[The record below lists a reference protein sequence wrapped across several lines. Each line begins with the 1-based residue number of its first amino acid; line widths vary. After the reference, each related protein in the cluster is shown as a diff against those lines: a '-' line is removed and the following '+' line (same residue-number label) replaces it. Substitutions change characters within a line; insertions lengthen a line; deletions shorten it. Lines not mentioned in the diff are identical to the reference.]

1 MIMRTVVVAGAIFA
15 GALASATVDAQQHAK
30 TAAPAGHTAMKPL
43 GSVKEVMQALTIPLS
58 ESVFKAGADAPK
70 DAAEVAG
77 LPELFGNGPLLR
89 LQQRVLRVG
98 TRPAGGRRR
107 PIAVELWQWAAAVA
121 LIGWLPLLLLV
132 VVAPA
137 QPGALRSLLLDF
149 GVHCRSLLA
158 APILVLAELISAR
171 LGEMAQHF
179 TSGGLIAH
187 HDQARFERALDSTRR
202 LAHSSIADWAA
213 AALAYPILFLLFAA
227 GPLVPAWQ
235 RSGAGPLECSAAGW
249 WHLLVSAPL
258 LMLLLLGW
266 FWRLL
271 LWVRFLWSVSRLEL
285 VLSPAHPDRC
295 GGLRFLG
302 YSLSD
307 FSALGLAFGTIVAG
321 SLANQAVRGAV
332 TLVEYRRDFL
342 ALALFVVILFGAPL
356 LLFSGPLL
364 RTLRRGVYRY
374 GRLAASVGGQLEHKW
389 LEQGAAVGEESL
401 GVQDFS
407 AVTDLYQIASNVY
420 AMRLLAFD
428 VRSVALLLVAT
439 VLPLLAVAAA
449 SLPLDVLRQVL
460 SNLLF

>member
-1 MIMRTVVVAGAIFA
+1 MAGYAHAAGAGGGI
-15 GALASATVDAQQHAK
+15 GSELHGPASPGDATREPGDSAR
-30 TAAPAGHTAMKPL
+30 
-43 GSVKEVMQALTIPLS
+43 
-58 ESVFKAGADAPK
+58 
-70 DAAEVAG
+70 G

-89 LQQRVLRVG
+89 LQQRVLRAG
-98 TRPAGGRRR
+98 TQVPSVRRR
-107 PIAVELWQWAAAVA
+107 PLALAVWHWAAVVA
-121 LIGWLPLLLLV
+121 LIGWVPLLLLV
-132 VVAPA
+132 AVAPA

-158 APILVLAELISAR
+158 APVLVLAEAISAR
-171 LGEMAQHF
+171 LSELAQHF
-179 TSGGLIAH
+179 ASGGLIAPS
-187 HDQARFERALDSTRR
+187 DQPRFERALQSTRR
-202 LAHSSIADWAA
+202 LAHSTAADWAEA
-213 AALAYPILFLLFAA
+213 GLAYPILFLLFAA
-227 GPLVPAWQ
+227 GGSLIPTWQ
-235 RSGAGPLECSAAGW
+235 RSGPGLLECSAAGW

-271 LWVRFLWSVSRLEL
+271 LWVRFLWLVSRLEL
-285 VLSPAHPDRC
+285 VLSPAHPDHC
-295 GGLRFLG
+295 AGLRFLG

-307 FSALGLAFGTIVAG
+307 FSALGFAFGTIVAG
-321 SLANQAVRGAV
+321 SLANQELRGEV
-332 TLVEYRRDFL
+332 TLVQYRQDFI

-374 GRLAASVGGQLEHKW
+374 GRLAAGVGGQLEQKW
-389 LEQGAAVGEESL
+389 LGATTVDEQSL

-420 AMRLLAFD
+420 AMRLLVLD
-428 VRSVALLLVAT
+428 VRSIAILLVAT

-460 SNLLF
+460 SDLLF

>member
-1 MIMRTVVVAGAIFA
+1 MAGYSHAAGAARGVNPDLDRTTPVI
-15 GALASATVDAQQHAK
+15 DAKQDVAM
-30 TAAPAGHTAMKPL
+30 AP
-43 GSVKEVMQALTIPLS
+43 
-58 ESVFKAGADAPK
+58 
-70 DAAEVAG
+70 G

-89 LQQRVLRVG
+89 LQQRVLRAG
-98 TRPAGGRRR
+98 THPGVRRR
-107 PIAVELWQWAAAVA
+107 PLAVALWHWATAVA

-132 VVAPA
+132 AVAPA

-149 GVHCRSLLA
+149 GVHCRSLAA
-158 APILVLAELISAR
+158 APILVLAEAISAR
-171 LGEMAQHF
+171 LGEVAQHF
-179 TSGGLIAH
+179 TNGRLIAAN
-187 HDQARFERALDSTRR
+187 DQARFERALDSTRR
-202 LAHSSIADWAA
+202 LAHSSAADWVA

-227 GPLVPAWQ
+227 GPLIPAWQ
-235 RSGAGPLECSAAGW
+235 RSGPGLLECSAAGW

-271 LWVRFLWSVSRLEL
+271 LWVRFLWLVSRLEL

-295 GGLRFLG
+295 AGLRFVG

-307 FSALGLAFGTIVAG
+307 FSALGFAFGTIVAG
-321 SLANQAVRGAV
+321 SLANQVVRGDV
-332 TLVEYRRDFL
+332 TLVDYRRDFV

-374 GRLAASVGGQLEHKW
+374 GRLAAGLGGQLEHKW
-389 LEQGAAVGEESL
+389 LEAGTAVDEQSL

-420 AMRLLAFD
+420 AMRLLVVD
-428 VRSVALLLVAT
+428 VRSIAILLVAT

-460 SNLLF
+460 SDLLF

>member
-1 MIMRTVVVAGAIFA
+1 MAGYAHAAGAA
-15 GALASATVDAQQHAK
+15 GGIDPELDRPTPVGE
-30 TAAPAGHTAMKPL
+30 TT
-43 GSVKEVMQALTIPLS
+43 
-58 ESVFKAGADAPK
+58 K
-70 DAAEVAG
+70 DAGEAPS

-89 LQQRVLRVG
+89 LQQRVLGAG
-98 TRPAGGRRR
+98 TASPSVRRR
-107 PIAVELWQWAAAVA
+107 PLAVELWHWAAAVA

-132 VVAPA
+132 ALAPA

-158 APILVLAELISAR
+158 APILVLAEAISAR
-171 LGEMAQHF
+171 LGEVAQHF
-179 TSGGLIAH
+179 TTGGLIAPS
-187 HDQARFERALDSTRR
+187 DRARFDGALDSTRR
-202 LAHSSIADWAA
+202 LAHSSVADWAA

-227 GPLVPAWQ
+227 GPLIPAWQ
-235 RSGAGPLECSAAGW
+235 RSGPGPLECSAAGW

-295 GGLRFLG
+295 AGLRFLG

-307 FSALGLAFGTIVAG
+307 FSALGFAFGTIVAG
-321 SLANQAVRGAV
+321 GLANQVVRGAV
-332 TLVEYRRDFL
+332 TLVEYRQDFV
-342 ALALFVVILFGAPL
+342 ALALFVVVLFGAPL

-374 GRLAASVGGQLEHKW
+374 GRLAAGVGGQLEQKW
-389 LEQGAAVGEESL
+389 LGGGPAPDEHSL
-401 GVQDFS
+401 EVQDFS
-407 AVTDLYQIASNVY
+407 AVTDLYQIAGNVY
-420 AMRLLAFD
+420 AMRLLVID
-428 VRSVALLLVAT
+428 LRSIAILLVAT

-460 SNLLF
+460 SDLLF

>member
-1 MIMRTVVVAGAIFA
+1 MAGYSHAARAAGGIDPDLDPSTTVTDAKQGA
-15 GALASATVDAQQHAK
+15 AT
-30 TAAPAGHTAMKPL
+30 APG
-43 GSVKEVMQALTIPLS
+43 V
-58 ESVFKAGADAPK
+58 
-70 DAAEVAG
+70 
-77 LPELFGNGPLLR
+77 PELFGNGPLLR
-89 LQQRVLRVG
+89 LQQRVLRASTYPPG
-98 TRPAGGRRR
+98 ARRR
-107 PIAVELWQWAAAVA
+107 PLSVALWRWAGAVA

-132 VVAPA
+132 VVVPA

-149 GVHCRSLLA
+149 GVHCRSVAA
-158 APILVLAELISAR
+158 APILVLAEAISAR
-171 LGEMAQHF
+171 LGEVAQHF
-179 TSGGLIAH
+179 TSGGLISPR
-187 HDQARFERALDSTRR
+187 DQPRFERALDSTRR
-202 LAHSSIADWAA
+202 LAHSTTADWAA

-227 GPLVPAWQ
+227 GPRIPAWQ
-235 RSGAGPLECSAAGW
+235 RSGPGLLECSAAGW

-271 LWVRFLWSVSRLEL
+271 LWARFLWLVSRMDL

-295 GGLRFLG
+295 AGLRFLG

-307 FSALGLAFGTIVAG
+307 FSALGFAFGTIVAG
-321 SLANQAVRGAV
+321 SLANQVVRSQV
-332 TLVEYRRDFL
+332 TLMEYRQDFV
-342 ALALFVVILFGAPL
+342 ALASFVVILFGAPL

-374 GRLAASVGGQLEHKW
+374 GRLAAGVGGQLEHKW
-389 LEQGAAVGEESL
+389 LEASTVDEQSL

-420 AMRLLAFD
+420 AMRLLVVD
-428 VRSVALLLVAT
+428 VRSIAILLVAT

-460 SNLLF
+460 SDLLF

>member
-1 MIMRTVVVAGAIFA
+1 MAAYAQTAGAP
-15 GALASATVDAQQHAK
+15 GDT
-30 TAAPAGHTAMKPL
+30 P
-43 GSVKEVMQALTIPLS
+43 
-58 ESVFKAGADAPK
+58 
-70 DAAEVAG
+70 G

-89 LQQRVLRVG
+89 LQQRVLR
-98 TRPAGGRRR
+98 AGAHAPSVRR
-107 PIAVELWQWAAAVA
+107 PIAIELWQWAIAVA

-132 VVAPA
+132 NLAPA

-158 APILVLAELISAR
+158 APTLVLAEAISAR
-171 LGEMAQHF
+171 LGEIARHF
-179 TSGGLIAH
+179 TNGGLIAPSDH
-187 HDQARFERALDSTRR
+187 ERFERALDSTRR
-202 LAHSSIADWAA
+202 LAHSAVADWAT

-227 GPLVPAWQ
+227 GPLIPAWQ
-235 RSGAGPLECSAAGW
+235 RSGPGFLECSAAGW

-271 LWVRFLWSVSRLEL
+271 LWARFLWLVSRMEL
-285 VLSPAHPDRC
+285 LLSPAHPDRC

-307 FSALGLAFGTIVAG
+307 FSALGFAFGTIVAG
-321 SLANQAVRGAV
+321 SLANQEARGEV
-332 TLVEYRRDFL
+332 SLEQYRLDFA
-342 ALALFVVILFGAPL
+342 ALALFVVVLFGAPL

-374 GRLAASVGGQLEHKW
+374 GRLAAGVGAQLERKW
-389 LEQGAAVGEESL
+389 LGAGTSLDEQSL

-407 AVTDLYQIASNVY
+407 AVNDLYQMAGNVY
-420 AMRLLAFD
+420 AMRLLVVD
-428 VRSVALLLVAT
+428 VRSIALLLVAT
-439 VLPLLAVAAA
+439 VFPLLAVAAA

>member
-1 MIMRTVVVAGAIFA
+1 MAGYAHAAGATGGKALELDRPTPVGDA
-15 GALASATVDAQQHAK
+15 GKNAGEATR
-30 TAAPAGHTAMKPL
+30 
-43 GSVKEVMQALTIPLS
+43 
-58 ESVFKAGADAPK
+58 
-70 DAAEVAG
+70 

-89 LQQRVLRVG
+89 LQQRVLR
-98 TRPAGGRRR
+98 AGVRSPSVQRR
-107 PIAVELWQWAAAVA
+107 PLAVALWRWAAAVA

-132 VVAPA
+132 AAAPA

-149 GVHCRSLLA
+149 GLHCRSLLA
-158 APILVLAELISAR
+158 APILVLAEAISAR
-171 LGEMAQHF
+171 LSEVARHF
-179 TSGGLIAH
+179 ASGGLIAPS
-187 HDQARFERALDSTRR
+187 DQARFERTLDSTRR
-202 LAHSSIADWAA
+202 LAHSSLADGAA

-227 GPLVPAWQ
+227 GPLIPAWQ
-235 RSGAGPLECSAAGW
+235 RSGAGMFECSAAGW

-271 LWVRFLWSVSRLEL
+271 LWVRFLWLVSRMEL
-285 VLSPAHPDRC
+285 VLSPAHPDHC
-295 GGLRFLG
+295 AGLRFLG

-321 SLANQAVRGAV
+321 SLANRVARNAL
-332 TLVEYRRDFL
+332 TLVQYRQDFIV
-342 ALALFVVILFGAPL
+342 LALFVLALFGAPL

-374 GRLAASVGGQLEHKW
+374 GRLAAGVGGQLDQKW
-389 LEQGAAVGEESL
+389 LGAGTKLDEQAL

-420 AMRLLAFD
+420 AMRLLVLD
-428 VRSVALLLVAT
+428 VRSVAILLVAT

-449 SLPLDVLRQVL
+449 SLPVDVLRQVL
-460 SNLLF
+460 SELLF